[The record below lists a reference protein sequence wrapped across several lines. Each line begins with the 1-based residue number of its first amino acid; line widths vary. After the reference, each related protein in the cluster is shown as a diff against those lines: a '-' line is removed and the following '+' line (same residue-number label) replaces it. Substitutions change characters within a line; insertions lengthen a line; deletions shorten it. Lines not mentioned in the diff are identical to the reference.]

1 MLFDHV
7 ERVRFL
13 ELAVR
18 EGEAEQPR
26 AILKANLQGL
36 EDFVTN
42 GRYTVL
48 VRRMAYKL
56 QRLQGA
62 FLLSACMYYIAAY
75 IQRILM
81 DSERMVIWWMMAPTT
96 ARPEDVEFKLA
107 RTAYLTLLP

>member
-1 MLFDHV
+1 MPFDHV

-13 ELAVR
+13 ELAIR
-18 EGEAEQPR
+18 EGEAKQPR

-48 VRRMAYKL
+48 VRKMAYKL

-62 FLLSACMYYIAAY
+62 FLLSACIYYIAAY
-75 IQRILM
+75 VQHVLM
-81 DSERMVIWWMMAPTT
+81 YSERMVIWWIMVPTT
-96 ARPEDVEFKLA
+96 PRPEDVEFKLT
-107 RTAYLTLLP
+107 RTPNGGYAK